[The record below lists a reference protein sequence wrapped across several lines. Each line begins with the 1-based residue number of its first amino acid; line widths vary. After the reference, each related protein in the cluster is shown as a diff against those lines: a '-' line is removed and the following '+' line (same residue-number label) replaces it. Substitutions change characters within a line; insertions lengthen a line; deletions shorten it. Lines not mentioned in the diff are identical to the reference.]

1 MNVSSH
7 KCQLSIKR
15 EEKKVFPSKVVKGT
29 LSQTEHKGN
38 SNAIAQWTVCSQCL
52 SFCKASPSVSLPRSG
67 MCWKGLLKSLVQC
80 PHHRSEAIEAQSH
93 GKWWLGCNRSS
104 PSLTDF
110 SIDEHTSLGIV
121 RIRFYLRQRLA
132 NFSVKDQ
139 IVNSLGLQATGSL
152 LQLLNSAVAVTEKLP

>member
-29 LSQTEHKGN
+29 LSQTERKDN
-38 SNAIAQWTVCSQCL
+38 SNTAAPWTGFSQCL
-52 SFCKASPSVSLPRSG
+52 SFCKAIPSVSLPRSG
-67 MCWKGLLKSLVQC
+67 ICWKGLLKLLVQC
-80 PHHRSEAIEAQSH
+80 PHHRSEVIEAQFH
-93 GKWWLGCNRSS
+93 GKWWLECNRSS

-110 SIDEHTSLGIV
+110 SIDEHTSLPIV
-121 RIRFYLRQRLA
+121 RTRFYLRQRLVH
-132 NFSVKDQ
+132 FSVKGQ

-152 LQLLNSAVAVTEKLP
+152 AQLLHSAVAVTEKLP